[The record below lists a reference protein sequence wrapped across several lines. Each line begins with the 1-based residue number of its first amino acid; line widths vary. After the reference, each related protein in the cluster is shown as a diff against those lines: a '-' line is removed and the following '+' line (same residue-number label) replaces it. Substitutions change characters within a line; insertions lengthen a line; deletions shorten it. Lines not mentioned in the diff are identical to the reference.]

1 MVFSD
6 FNDFVNMFVSV
17 CLSVKKKAVLHVDFV
32 VSLLNLTFLKFALF
46 NPIMQWHF
54 YCY

>member
-32 VSLLNLTFLKFALF
+32 VSFLNLTFLHMFFYFLF
-46 NPIMQWHF
+46 LEKM
-54 YCY
+54 